1 MYVHTLYPSLPP
13 SLPPSPFSPFSPF
26 SSLPSPPLPPQHYCS
41 IFSKV
46 YDAEVKDF
54 ISDLKQRIA
63 PKKGGSKLDESS
75 FSLTV
80 SALNVGRSVGSLPR
94 SASKTSVGSG
104 TGEEGENPTLFF
116 QVRICACIC
125 RHADIWSRLS
135 TPDVRNHPLKSK

>member
-1 MYVHTLYPSLPP
+1 M
-13 SLPPSPFSPFSPF
+13 
-26 SSLPSPPLPPQHYCS
+26 
-41 IFSKV
+41 
-46 YDAEVKDF
+46 YDAEVRDF
-54 ISDLKQRIA
+54 ISDLKQRVA

-116 QVRICACIC
+116 QVRICTYVYLYACRCLGSVI
-125 RHADIWSRLS
+125 HVTVNSLM
-135 TPDVRNHPLKSK
+135 P